1 MSASTPEPSKQVPT
15 EQPPLDQASCANCQA
30 GIERTYFKANGRVV
44 CPKCRIGLATPSKEG
59 GGERFLRALGLGVLA
74 GVLGGV
80 IWFGVAAATG
90 YQLGFIAIIVG
101 LLVGGAV
108 RKGSNARGGWGY
120 QILAM
125 ALTYLT
131 VAGASAP
138 LVVME
143 YDKQAA
149 GQLPPQEMEDSAAP
163 SMRTVGPSA
172 LTATPPPPHR
182 KPPLPR
188 VFVIL
193 GAIVA
198 GFAMPFLGGIMS
210 VVIFGIALYE
220 AWKINKRARIFFD
233 GPFALGA
240 PAPAVA
246 PPAST

>member
-1 MSASTPEPSKQVPT
+1 MSASTPEPTKPVPT
-15 EQPPLDQASCANCQA
+15 EEPPLEQGSCVNCRA
-30 GIERTYFKANGRVV
+30 GIERTYFKANSNVV

-59 GGERFLRALGLGVLA
+59 GGQRFLRALGLGALA
-74 GVLGGV
+74 GLVGGV

-90 YQLGFIAIIVG
+90 YQLGFIAIVVG

-131 VAGASAP
+131 MAGASAP

-149 GQLPPQEMEDSAAP
+149 GQLPSPTAEESEAPAMRAAP
-163 SMRTVGPSA
+163 PSA
-172 LTATPPPPHR
+172 PTATLPPPRR
-182 KPPLPR
+182 KAELPR
-188 VFVIL
+188 TFVIL

-210 VVIFGIALYE
+210 IVIFGIALYE
-220 AWKINKRARIFFD
+220 AWKINKRPKIFFD
-233 GPFALGA
+233 GPFALGTA
-240 PAPAVA
+240 APAVA
-246 PPAST
+246 PPG